1 MVWVMANMLV
11 ALIMMKMTAVCN
23 VSQIS
28 GMVIFQKMCHWVA
41 PSIRAAS

>member
-11 ALIMMKMTAVCN
+11 ALIMIKMTAVCN

-28 GMVIFQKMCHWVA
+28 GIVIFQKISHWVA
-41 PSIRAAS
+41 PSMRAAS